1 MSQLGFAQDNIFVG
15 TLKDQKTKKPIKY
28 ASISINHSLYSV
40 ISNERGEFNI
50 KYTDKNDTLCIN
62 CFGYLIKDIPIHSAK
77 EEIYLKPV
85 KTVLDEVVITALGPN
100 AILCR
105 ALDSSDKY
113 NWTKDFTCQTE
124 TFACLKTKDSISWL
138 LYSRDL
144 YKITKRFS
152 YSRLVD
158 FDNIYNRYVC
168 LDSINKPYFASEILS
183 FGAKYRMI
191 LNSKKI
197 KKNIEQGKLYEV
209 LDLEIIPTY
218 DDRDSIY
225 IVTGYSKR
233 DEYANSKYYIDAK
246 TFAFIQMEDFDKNYR
261 GNTSIV
267 IDSVFGVLT
276 FKEYDNKY
284 YPANYYL
291 KYNYRSKQD
300 KTQRFEEKYLMN
312 VVDFIP
318 KEKDKSR
325 GQNDFILNEYL
336 KNIKTDT
343 ITDIDKQRLILSE
356 MLENK
361 KIKSF
366 ISF

>member
-1 MSQLGFAQDNIFVG
+1 M
-15 TLKDQKTKKPIKY
+15 
-28 ASISINHSLYSV
+28 
-40 ISNERGEFNI
+40 
-50 KYTDKNDTLCIN
+50 
-62 CFGYLIKDIPIHSAK
+62 
-77 EEIYLKPV
+77 
-85 KTVLDEVVITALGPN
+85 GPN

-158 FDNIYNRYVC
+158 FNNIYNKHVC
-168 LDSINKPYFASEILS
+168 LDSVNKPYFINEILS
-183 FGAKYRMI
+183 FGVKYRMI

-197 KKNIEQGKLYEV
+197 RKNIEQGKSYEV
-209 LDLEIIPTY
+209 LNLEIIPSY

-267 IDSVFGVLT
+267 IDLS
-276 FKEYDNKY
+276 
-284 YPANYYL
+284 
-291 KYNYRSKQD
+291 
-300 KTQRFEEKYLMN
+300 
-312 VVDFIP
+312 
-318 KEKDKSR
+318 
-325 GQNDFILNEYL
+325 
-336 KNIKTDT
+336 
-343 ITDIDKQRLILSE
+343 LIH
-356 MLENK
+356 
-361 KIKSF
+361 I
-366 ISF
+366 